1 MADNGTSNPPQ
12 DGAPNKPADP
22 NKPPDPTKP
31 AEPSNLADPN
41 NPAIADQ
48 PAGSVNAS
56 KGPNPILTDMIDIP
70 TPETRPLRCY
80 AFDPS
85 HGKFFGNVMT
95 MHVKYEKLL
104 PGPIGERVAVIDYDG
119 QNKKFY
125 KPVDLE
131 NPSLLIASGL
141 SPTESDPRFH
151 QQMVYAV
158 ASETIQNFEAA
169 LGRRI
174 RWRLDEREADA
185 QGNYPKGP
193 MPGDIYRLNLY
204 PHAMVSANAA
214 YSPSAK
220 GILFGYFRASTVD
233 PGRNLPGQTVFTCL
247 SHDIIVH
254 ETTHA
259 VLDGIRTYFSERTS
273 PDVAAFHEAFADI
286 AALFRHFSH
295 KEALL
300 DTIQK
305 TGGKLYQYHLQ
316 PEAVVTEGS
325 PTFQAQ
331 KPWENPLVGLAQQ
344 FGEARGTGKALR
356 SALSELPDPKKI
368 KDQTLE
374 AHERGAILVSAV
386 FDAYFTVYL
395 RQTADLF
402 RLFLAGG
409 GNPESRE
416 LTGPMANLLAKAA
429 SKTAD
434 ILFKICV
441 RAIDYC
447 PAVDITF
454 GDYLRAL
461 ITADRDNHPDDP
473 LGVRDSLMQAFR
485 LRGILPEDAQ
495 YFSEESLCWS
505 PVPPGE
511 LPAFEGLIFG
521 DPNGLT
527 KSEKDKNGALLRKYA
542 VDNATKLGFRTGLP
556 ISVPSFHPAFRL
568 APDGS
573 LRIDMVVEM
582 AQKEDI
588 LYDPNQPALGKFPMR
603 SGSTLLISKP
613 PRKDGD
619 YGPGQIRYLIRKRLE
634 GPYGERRQQRQRNF
648 NLREGLLEG
657 NDPKRFELDFNML
670 HGGF

>member
-1 MADNGTSNPPQ
+1 MAAKVNGTPTVDTPRDNPVSSATNETGKTQ
-12 DGAPNKPADP
+12 A
-22 NKPPDPTKP
+22 
-31 AEPSNLADPN
+31 SFLAD
-41 NPAIADQ
+41 I
-48 PAGSVNAS
+48 
-56 KGPNPILTDMIDIP
+56 IDIP
-70 TPETRPLRCY
+70 TPKKRPLKCY

-85 HGKFFGNVMT
+85 QGSHFGNQMT
-95 MHVKYEKLL
+95 LDVTYEHLL
-104 PGPIGERVAVIDYDG
+104 PGPIGERIAVIDYDG
-119 QNKKFY
+119 ENKKFY
-125 KPVDLE
+125 KPVNLE
-131 NPSLLIASGL
+131 DPSLLIGCGL
-141 SPTESDPRFH
+141 SPSESDPRFH

-174 RWRLDEREADA
+174 RWRLDERCPDA
-185 QGNYPKGP
+185 AGNLPRGAL
-193 MPGDIYRLNLY
+193 PGDIYRLNLY

-220 GILFGYFRASTVD
+220 GILFGYFRASTDD

-259 VLDGIRTYFSERTS
+259 ILDGLRTYFSDRTG

-316 PEAVVTEGS
+316 PEATMTEGKA
-325 PTFQAQ
+325 TFQAQ

-368 KDQTLE
+368 KDPSLE
-374 AHERGAILVSAV
+374 PHERGAILVSAV

-402 RLFLAGG
+402 RVFHAGG
-409 GNPESRE
+409 GDTQSRE
-416 LTGPMANLLAKAA
+416 LSGAMADLLAKAA
-429 SKTAD
+429 SKTAN

-461 ITADRDNHPDDP
+461 ITADRDNHPSDD
-473 LGVRDSLMQAFR
+473 LGIRDAFMQAFR

-505 PVPPGE
+505 PVPPRK
-511 LPAFEGLIFG
+511 LPDFEGLRFG

-527 KSEKDKNGALLRKYA
+527 REDKNHNGDLLRAYA
-542 VDNATKLGFRTGLP
+542 VKNASQLGFQVPSKPELY

-568 APDGS
+568 SPDGS
-573 LRIDMVVEM
+573 VRIDMVVEM
-582 AQKEDI
+582 AQQVQVPF
-588 LYDPNQPALGKFPMR
+588 DPNKPELGTFPMR

-613 PRKDGD
+613 PLVDGK
-619 YGPGQIRYLIRKRLE
+619 YGPGYLRYLIRKRLE
-634 GPYGERRQQRQRNF
+634 GPYGDRRQVRQRNF
-648 NLREGLLEG
+648 NLREGLMEG
-657 NDPKRFELDFNML
+657 NDPKRFQINFNML
-670 HGGF
+670 HSGF